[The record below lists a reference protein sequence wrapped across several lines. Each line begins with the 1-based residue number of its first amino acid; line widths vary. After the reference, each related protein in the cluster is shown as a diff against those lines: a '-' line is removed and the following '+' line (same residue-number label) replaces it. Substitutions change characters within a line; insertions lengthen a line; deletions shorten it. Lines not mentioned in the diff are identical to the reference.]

1 MAGVNR
7 GPLLRADFAD
17 VLDTVGRGAA
27 LRLEDEEPGLGPAA
41 GNSAAAS
48 SFDFLQALDS
58 IAEPQTQASREVG
71 NAFANF
77 YADLAIEALVEEPSL
92 EPPPPYVAEP
102 ETRPTQTASQSSD
115 QSCDQS
121 CDPMALVAELGLRP
135 GLKPT
140 ELKRIRRAFA
150 LDNHPDRLDP
160 SRREL
165 ASRRMTLANSLIDEA
180 LRRTKA
186 RG

>member
-58 IAEPQTQASREVG
+58 IAEPQTQASWEVG
-71 NAFANF
+71 NAFANL
-77 YADLAIEALVEEPSL
+77 YADLATEALVEEPPS
-92 EPPPPYVAEP
+92 EPLPPYVAEP
-102 ETRPTQTASQSSD
+102 ETRPTQTASQRS
-115 QSCDQS
+115 DQS
-121 CDPMALVAELGLRP
+121 CDPMALVTELGLRP